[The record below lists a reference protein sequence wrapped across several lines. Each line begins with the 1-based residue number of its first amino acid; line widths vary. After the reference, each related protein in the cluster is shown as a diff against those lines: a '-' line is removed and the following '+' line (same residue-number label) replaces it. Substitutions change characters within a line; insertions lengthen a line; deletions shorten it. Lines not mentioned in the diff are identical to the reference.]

1 MSTAA
6 AVVVLLHETPELP
19 ILLPAVSSIALRVPC
34 LDEGA
39 VTLTGAAQKFLAKLY
54 AAQPGGP
61 YALVG
66 LGERAGAFAQALA
79 LELLGQDASVTSVAT
94 VLDAA
99 LPPWVPDGDDIARFD
114 RLQAACAAWTP
125 PEPSMLPMQ
134 SCSSPELDVTAWIER
149 IAAAA
154 PVPQPPS
161 AASAIPLKVGGPF
174 RAPVFCIPGAGA
186 SIVSLLD
193 LAQATHPQATV
204 VGLQPR
210 GLDGIAPPC
219 TTVETVTASIL
230 PQVLKAAPRGPIR
243 LVGHSFGGWIAFALA
258 LRLRAQG
265 RVLASVD
272 LIDSRPPPADEM
284 VVECEELDVLLRW
297 VALLELSVERPLGID
312 ASILQ
317 PLPAPER
324 IRVVHHRMTEVGLLP
339 MQSDPITML
348 GALRMFAACLRTR
361 YVPTGTYD
369 GALRVVHLQDPGLD
383 ASGNDHEAMEMHSGW
398 LRHAP
403 HAQLVCAS
411 GNHMTGIRGSHARA
425 LAERLGL
432 SA

>member
-1 MSTAA
+1 MSAPA
-6 AVVVLLHETPELP
+6 AVVVLLHEAPELP
-19 ILLPAVSSIALRVPC
+19 ISPPAVASIALRVPC
-34 LDEGA
+34 PDEGT
-39 VTLTGAAQKFLAKLY
+39 VTLTGAAQKFLASLH
-54 AAQPGGP
+54 AAQPDGP
-61 YALVG
+61 YSLVG
-66 LGERAGAFAQALA
+66 LGERAGVFAQALA

-99 LPPWVPDGDDIARFD
+99 LPPWVPDGDDIARFH

-125 PEPSMLPMQ
+125 PEPSMLPTQ
-134 SCSSPELDVTAWIER
+134 RCLSPASDVTGWIER
-149 IAAAA
+149 VAATT
-154 PVPQPPS
+154 PVPLPPP
-161 AASAIPLKVGGPF
+161 ATSAIPLKVGGPF

-204 VGLQPR
+204 IGLQPR
-210 GLDGIAPPC
+210 GLDGMAPPC
-219 TTVETVTASIL
+219 TTVETVAASIL
-230 PQVLKAAPRGPIR
+230 PQVLKAAPQGPIR

-265 RVLASVD
+265 RTLASVD
-272 LIDSRPPPADEM
+272 LIDSRPPPVDEL

-317 PLPAPER
+317 PLSAPER
-324 IRVVHHRMTEVGLLP
+324 MRVVHRRMTEVGLMP

-361 YVPTGTYD
+361 YMPAGSYD

-383 ASGNDHEAMEMHSGW
+383 ATGNDREATEMHSGW

-403 HAQLVCAS
+403 HTQLICAS
-411 GNHMTGIRGSHARA
+411 GNHMTGIRGPHART